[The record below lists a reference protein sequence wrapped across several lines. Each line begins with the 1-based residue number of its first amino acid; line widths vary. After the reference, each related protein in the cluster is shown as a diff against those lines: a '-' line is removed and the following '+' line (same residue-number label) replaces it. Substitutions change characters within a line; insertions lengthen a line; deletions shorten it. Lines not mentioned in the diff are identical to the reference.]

1 MKAVILAG
9 GFGTRISEESH
20 LKPKPM
26 VEIGGKPILWHVMKI
41 YSSHGIDDFIICLGY
56 KGSLIKEYFQN
67 YSLHNSD
74 VTFDFSRN
82 TIECHQDNS
91 EPWKITLVDTGLDTG
106 TAGRLSGVRKFLESE
121 EDFCLTYGDGVAN
134 VDIPAEI
141 LFHKQNKNAATVCA
155 VKPPGRYGLMKLT
168 DHQVSLFTEKP
179 SDGEEWI
186 NGGFFVLNR
195 KIFDF
200 ISTESDSLEMDVLP
214 RLVQANLLGAWKHF
228 GYWQAMDTVRDKKV
242 LERAWLEDSPP
253 WKLWR

>member
-1 MKAVILAG
+1 
-9 GFGTRISEESH
+9 
-20 LKPKPM
+20 
-26 VEIGGKPILWHVMKI
+26 
-41 YSSHGIDDFIICLGY
+41 
-56 KGSLIKEYFQN
+56 
-67 YSLHNSD
+67 
-74 VTFDFSRN
+74 
-82 TIECHQDNS
+82 
-91 EPWKITLVDTGLDTG
+91 
-106 TAGRLSGVRKFLESE
+106 
-121 EDFCLTYGDGVAN
+121 
-134 VDIPAEI
+134 
-141 LFHKQNKNAATVCA
+141 
-155 VKPPGRYGLMKLT
+155 MKLT

-242 LERAWLEDSPP
+242 LELAWLENSPP